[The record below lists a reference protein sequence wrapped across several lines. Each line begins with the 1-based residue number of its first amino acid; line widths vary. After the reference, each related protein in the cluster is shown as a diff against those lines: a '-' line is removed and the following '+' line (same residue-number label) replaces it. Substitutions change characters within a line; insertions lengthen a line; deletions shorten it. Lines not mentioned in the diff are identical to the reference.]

1 MTQGSSQQLGWYR
14 WAPQTYFQTGIHI
27 NDSTPQLT
35 KTARSLDLN
44 FDLSGAPLSLSELK
58 RRSVAVFGLGAVG
71 GEILASLARLGVGRL
86 IGIDPGR
93 YREDSWRTQPVFPE
107 HAGQAKAWV
116 QGLRARRHNP
126 AGEVWA
132 AIGRAQDLPLGLLR
146 KIDVFITAGDNM
158 ELPVW
163 AGNMAIAL
171 GKKALVQGAVHG
183 PTWTAICRT
192 YNLASAGS
200 PCPGC
205 MLRAREWGLLSVRY
219 GCDPAA
225 ATEGGFVKDHDLG
238 PTATLPTICT
248 TAAQMATLECL
259 KRLLNIDAQ
268 EVQSEE
274 ISYCLLTHQLLRT
287 TLPRNPSCRCAHER
301 WKILDLTQPPSQMT
315 LSKLASSINCEKGD
329 LQIRG
334 ESHWVS
340 DTLCGRCGLKTPV
353 RRFVHGF
360 GVKVG
365 ACDCGAALIA
375 SPIGSYSIM
384 PPQDLEVCFT
394 RPLSTLGLETG
405 GSVGLSSKG
414 QNWTYFFFPGRPRFH
429 TEDSEGTHG

>member
-1 MTQGSSQQLGWYR
+1 MTQGSSQQLGWYQ
-14 WAPQTYFQTGIHI
+14 WAPQTPPQTRIEFK
-27 NDSTPQLT
+27 DSTSQLK

-44 FDLSGAPLSLSELK
+44 LALSGAQVSLSVLK

-71 GEILASLARLGVGRL
+71 GEILTALARLGVGRL
-86 IGIDPGR
+86 IGVDAGR

-107 HAGQAKAWV
+107 HGGHAKAWV

-132 AIGRAQDLPLGLLR
+132 AIGRAQDVPLSVLR
-146 KIDVFITAGDNM
+146 KVDVFVTAGDNL

-163 AGNMAIAL
+163 AGNMAAAL
-171 GKKALVQGAVHG
+171 GKEALVQGAVHG

-192 YNLASAGS
+192 YNLASADS

-205 MLRAREWGLLSVRY
+205 MLRSREWGLLSVRY

-225 ATEGGFVKDHDLG
+225 ATESNLVKDHDLG
-238 PTATLPTICT
+238 PTATLPAVCT
-248 TAAQMATLECL
+248 TAAQMATAECL

-301 WKILDLTQPPSQMT
+301 WKIHDLTQPPSQIT
-315 LSKLASSINCEKGD
+315 LSKLAPRSTV
-329 LQIRG
+329 R
-334 ESHWVS
+334 
-340 DTLCGRCGLKTPV
+340 KTIS
-353 RRFVHGF
+353 R
-360 GVKVG
+360 
-365 ACDCGAALIA
+365 
-375 SPIGSYSIM
+375 SEENPIG
-384 PPQDLEVCFT
+384 
-394 RPLSTLGLETG
+394 
-405 GSVGLSSKG
+405 
-414 QNWTYFFFPGRPRFH
+414 
-429 TEDSEGTHG
+429 

>member
-1 MTQGSSQQLGWYR
+1 MTQGRSQELGWYR
-14 WAPQTYFQTGIHI
+14 WAPKTHSRTGIHFE
-27 NDSTPQLT
+27 DRASQLT
-35 KTARSLDLN
+35 KTTRSLDLN
-44 FDLSGAPLSLSELK
+44 LALSGTQVSLSVLK
-58 RRSVAVFGLGAVG
+58 RLSVAVFGLGAVG

-116 QGLRARRHNP
+116 QGLRARRYNP

-146 KIDVFITAGDNM
+146 KVDVFVTAGDNL

-163 AGNMAIAL
+163 AGNMAAAL

-205 MLRAREWGLLSVRY
+205 MLRSREWGLLSVRY

-225 ATEGGFVKDHDLG
+225 ATESGLVKDHDLG
-238 PTATLPTICT
+238 PTATLPAVCT
-248 TAAQMATLECL
+248 TAAQMATIECL

-301 WKILDLTQPPSQMT
+301 WKILDLTQPPSQMSLT
-315 LSKLASSINCEKGD
+315 KLASSINCEKDD

-340 DTLCGRCGLKTPV
+340 DTLCGHCGLKTPV
-353 RRFVHGF
+353 RRFVRDF
-360 GVKVG
+360 GEKVG
-365 ACDCGAALIA
+365 ACDCGAALLA
-375 SPIGSYSIM
+375 SPMGSFSVM
-384 PPQDLEVCFT
+384 PPQDLEVCFKK
-394 RPLSTLGLETG
+394 PLSTLGLEPG

-414 QNWTYFFFPGRPRFH
+414 QHWTYFFFPGRPRFR
-429 TEDSEGTHG
+429 SEESERKK